1 MGYSKYTVVDTN
13 EITRL
18 AQNLPFPITIIYPCF
33 LLLPL
38 CKLFSTRCS
47 TRAVFPVPG
56 PPLMMTPLLVGRCE
70 VRIEWSSRKIHC
82 LPINVDWWLEGE
94 EEEDDRDEQ
103 GTSNCNGFS
112 DRNTCCCR
120 FIWLWLLTSCKC
132 LSLNFW
138 LEVALLL
145 QAEEEAALDIA
156 SSSSPP
162 PCCWLPWK
170 QEWIFFQSSQKGT

>member
-1 MGYSKYTVVDTN
+1 MRQLLHEFIFKAIMVKTIHDPSFLPSRIPIFPGCDQKLKPLKFKGY
-13 EITRL
+13 
-18 AQNLPFPITIIYPCF
+18 LPM
-33 LLLPL
+33 LVLPL
-38 CKLFSTRCS
+38 CRLFSTRCRI
-47 TRAVFPVPG
+47 RAVFPVPG

-70 VRIEWSSRKIHC
+70 VRMEWSSRKIHC
-82 LPINVDWWLEGE
+82 LPINVDWWLE
-94 EEEDDRDEQ
+94 EEDEENEER

-138 LEVALLL
+138 LEVALL
-145 QAEEEAALDIA
+145 QTEEEAALDMA

-162 PCCWLPWK
+162 PCWWLP
-170 QEWIFFQSSQKGT
+170 